1 MTQIL
6 ISPLLSAKAP
16 NIAPALQANGM
27 RVDSGELDLS
37 NPASPGW
44 QSLDCLLVTPEELL
58 KQSEASSPYQPLVLP
73 KPVVVATL
81 DGSIR
86 EAVHCL
92 QQGASDYL
100 EVEPNT
106 NQLTA
111 AIERALHTHLQVPSP
126 SQVSAGTVNLV
137 GECPALERLRDQ
149 IQKVAHTDSPV
160 LIDGEPGAGK
170 ELIARA
176 LHQSSQRATRPLI
189 TLNCASV
196 PAKLLDAELFGTS
209 DANGHT
215 QPGLLQAAAGGT
227 LFLDEVAELPLEA
240 QTRLLDVLEGGR
252 IRPVGAT
259 EYQSIDV
266 RLLAAT
272 HRPLEPLADSGQFR
286 TDLYYRLSVFNL
298 TAPPLRDRGNDILL
312 LADDFAQRT
321 ATRLNKPAQQFSED
335 ANKTLLAYRW
345 PGNVRELA
353 NIIERAVIISTGDMI
368 QESQLAIDI
377 STPMAT
383 EEPAPTVDHTTLED
397 YFVKFV
403 TENQDQLTETELSER
418 LGISR
423 KSLWERR
430 QRLNIP
436 RKRTKKRG
444 PRREGI

>member
-1 MTQIL
+1 MTKIL
-6 ISPLLSAKAP
+6 ISPLLAAIAP

-27 RVDSGELDLS
+27 RIENGELDLS
-37 NPASPGW
+37 NPSSPTW
-44 QSLDCLLVTPEELL
+44 QTLDCALVTPAELL
-58 KQSEASSPYQPLVLP
+58 KQAEASGPYQSMQLP
-73 KPVVVATL
+73 KPVVVATAQ
-81 DGSIR
+81 GSIQ
-86 EAVHCL
+86 EAVNCL

-100 EVEPNT
+100 ELDGNT
-106 NQLTA
+106 NELTA
-111 AIERALHTHLQVPSP
+111 AIERALHTHLQLPSAG
-126 SQVSAGTVNLV
+126 QADAGTVNLL
-137 GECPALERLRDQ
+137 GECPAMQRLRNQ
-149 IQKVAHTDSPV
+149 IQKVANTDSPV

-176 LHQSSQRATRPLI
+176 LHHSSQRAQRPLI

-196 PAKLLDAELFGTS
+196 PANLLDAELFGTS

-240 QTRLLDVLEGGR
+240 QTRLLDVLELGR

-259 EYQSIDV
+259 EHQPIDV

-272 HRPLEPLADSGQFR
+272 HRPLEPLAGSGQFR

-312 LADDFAQRT
+312 LALDFAQRT
-321 ATRLNKPAQQFSED
+321 AQRLDKPAQQISDE
-335 ANKTLLAYRW
+335 ASSRLLAYGW

-353 NIIERAVIISTGDMI
+353 NIIERAVIIGTSEII
-368 QESQLAIDI
+368 QQSQLAIDI
-377 STPMAT
+377 STPTAT
-383 EEPAPTVDHTTLED
+383 EEPVGPIDHTTLED

-444 PRREGI
+444 PRREDI

>member
-1 MTQIL
+1 MTKIL
-6 ISPLLSAKAP
+6 ISPLLGAIAP

-27 RVDSGELDLS
+27 RIANGKLDLS
-37 NPASPGW
+37 NPSSATW
-44 QSLDCLLVTPEELL
+44 QTLDCALVTPAELL
-58 KQSEASSPYQPLVLP
+58 KQAEASTPYQSMQLP
-73 KPVVVATL
+73 KPVVVATAQ
-81 DGSIR
+81 GTIQ
-86 EAVHCL
+86 EAVNCL
-92 QQGASDYL
+92 QLGASDYL
-100 EVEPNT
+100 EVNDNT
-106 NQLTA
+106 NELTA
-111 AIERALHTHLQVPSP
+111 AIERALHTHMQLP
-126 SQVSAGTVNLV
+126 SAGQADASTVNLL
-137 GECPALERLRDQ
+137 GECPAMQRLRNQ
-149 IQKVAHTDSPV
+149 IQKVANTDSPV

-176 LHQSSQRATRPLI
+176 LHQSSQRAQRPLI

-196 PAKLLDAELFGTS
+196 PANLLDAELFGTS

-227 LFLDEVAELPLEA
+227 LFLDEVAELPLAA
-240 QTRLLDVLEGGR
+240 QTRLLDVLELGR

-259 EYQSIDV
+259 EHQPIDV

-272 HRPLEPLADSGQFR
+272 HRPLEPLAGSGQFR

-312 LADDFAQRT
+312 LALDFAQRT
-321 ATRLNKPAQQFSED
+321 ARRIDKPAQQFSDE
-335 ANKTLLAYRW
+335 ASSRLLAYRW

-353 NIIERAVIISTGDMI
+353 NIIERAVIIGTSGLI
-368 QESQLAIDI
+368 QQSQLAIDI
-377 STPMAT
+377 STPTAT
-383 EEPAPTVDHTTLED
+383 EEPAGPIDRTTLED

-444 PRREGI
+444 PRREDI